1 MATAKRMLGSSL
13 VASFG
18 LNHYAPSYTVA
29 HSYLWTAVV
38 LFVVQFLS
46 WGVYTVILYPAFLS
60 PLRHLPEPP
69 GASLINGH
77 GSRILKEPSGAPF
90 REWVEQVPNDGL
102 IRYKFL
108 FNKERVLLT
117 SPKAL
122 GEVLVTKNYEF
133 IKPPH
138 LRSGLGRILGIGILL
153 AEGEEHK
160 ARKLLSPAFAFRH
173 VKDLYPLF
181 WSKSA
186 ESVAAMTAS
195 VQQASRT
202 TEKPSNVVEIG
213 NWASRATLDIIGVA
227 GLGQDFHAIE
237 DPDNELNQ
245 TYRSLFSPGRV
256 ARVLQLAGIF
266 LPFWL
271 LKRLPVKRNDEIEA
285 ASNLI
290 KRTCYD
296 LVQAKKAKMAKGE
309 RTDNDIL
316 SVALESGGFSDEDL
330 VNQLMTFLAAG
341 HETTASSMSWA
352 IYCLCQ
358 HPDVQRRLRE
368 EVRSHLPSITS
379 PTTPIT
385 AADIDALPYLS
396 AVCNEVLRLWSP
408 VPMTLRVA
416 AADATI
422 LGQFIPAGT
431 TIIIA
436 PWATNTSTQLWG
448 PTAKEFDPDRWMGE
462 GQAHKGGADSNYSFL
477 TFLHGPR
484 SCIGQGFAKAEF
496 ACLLAAWVGRFEMEL
511 ANPDMVVEIKGGIT
525 SKPKDGLEV
534 KMNVLEG
541 W

>member
-13 VASFG
+13 VASFV
-18 LNHYAPSYTVA
+18 LNHYAPSYAVA

-46 WGVYTVILYPAFLS
+46 WGLYTVILYPAFLS

-77 GSRILKEPSGAPF
+77 ASRILKEPSGAPF
-90 REWVEQVPNDGL
+90 REWVEHVPNDGL

-160 ARKLLSPAFAFRH
+160 RQRKLLSPAFAFRH

-181 WSKSA
+181 WSKSI

-195 VQQASRT
+195 IKQASGT
-202 TEKPSNVVEIG
+202 TEKPSNIIEIG
-213 NWASRATLDIIGVA
+213 NWASRATLDIIG
-227 GLGQDFHAIE
+227 
-237 DPDNELNQ
+237 
-245 TYRSLFSPGRV
+245 
-256 ARVLQLAGIF
+256 LAGMF

-379 PTTPIT
+379 PTTSIT

-431 TIIIA
+431 TVIIA

-511 ANPDMVVEIKGGIT
+511 ANPDMVVEIKGGIM